1 MTEEQGKQAI
11 AQYLE
16 LSAYLHCQ
24 HPGDMVR
31 ALIPMLTHRPV
42 EGQQELIS
50 LVLELEATTGENLQ
64 EWKALLFEQHVSLKH
79 TLEQRVAPAFLHSN
93 WRTGTKGCTSYSRA
107 DGERVTLAAAGSR
120 STVSEDNTSRALL
133 VSGDY
138 CVRPTPAST
147 QGVVVKQSVPMA
159 SSVSSSVLRIAR
171 PASRSCFQL
180 SSQKRIWSKLSASS
194 VDHAD
199 EELGNT
205 SNGASAATASARE
218 EATIEGD
225 SALSL
230 PGQISAMYS
239 DRFELSSPTTSQ
251 VLVGQPAS
259 PV

>member
-11 AQYLE
+11 AQYRE
-16 LSAYLHCQ
+16 LSAYLHCR

-42 EGQQELIS
+42 EGQHELIS

-79 TLEQRVAPAFLHSN
+79 TLEQRVVPAFLHRT
-93 WRTGTKGCTSYSRA
+93 WTGTKGFTSYSRA
-107 DGERVTLAAAGSR
+107 DGERVTLVAAGSR
-120 STVSEDNTSRALL
+120 STVSEDNTSRALSA
-133 VSGDY
+133 SG
-138 CVRPTPAST
+138 VRPTAAST

-159 SSVSSSVLRIAR
+159 SSVSSSVLRMAR
-171 PASRSCFQL
+171 PPSSCFQL
-180 SSQKRIWSKLSASS
+180 SSQKRIWRKLGVSS
-194 VDHAD
+194 VDDHAD

-205 SNGASAATASARE
+205 SNGASAAPASARE

-230 PGQISAMYS
+230 PGQISAMY
-239 DRFELSSPTTSQ
+239 RFELSSPTTLQ
-251 VLVGQPAS
+251 VLVSQPAS